1 MKLNS
6 LPKKLATICAT
17 AFLTLGMLSS
27 AQAAN
32 VFVTKEY
39 EGTHAIYFTGD
50 IRRGDAK
57 KLEAAIF
64 ENPNIKNVVMWSNGG
79 IAAEGPLIGSVLS
92 KYEMTAVVKEN
103 TWCMSACADAFI
115 GAAEYK
121 IDGGVLGF
129 HKAWIPPFYR
139 HRIGSQE
146 AFDNGQSQGANAAY
160 WLIANGFSFQ
170 LSALINH
177 FTAPDKFV
185 VFFHEDSL
193 KKFYVRDEANSVDN
207 YLKPAIHDFKAFE
220 DFNVFTVDRLLRV
233 TGNK

>member
-1 MKLNS
+1 M
-6 LPKKLATICAT
+6 
-17 AFLTLGMLSS
+17 
-27 AQAAN
+27 
-32 VFVTKEY
+32 
-39 EGTHAIYFTGD
+39 
-50 IRRGDAK
+50 
-57 KLEAAIF
+57 
-64 ENPNIKNVVMWSNGG
+64 
-79 IAAEGPLIGSVLS
+79 
-92 KYEMTAVVKEN
+92 
-103 TWCMSACADAFI
+103 
-115 GAAEYK
+115 YK
-121 IDGGVLGF
+121 RQ
-129 HKAWIPPFYR
+129 AWIPPFYR

-193 KKFYVRDEANSVDN
+193 KKFYVRDEDNSVDN